1 MNAKHDAFP
10 LPPLLRTSEG
20 ELRKV
25 GVELEMSGIDLDRL
39 AHIAAEYLGCQIE
52 RTSRYER
59 TLAGDPAGAWV
70 VELDF
75 RLLKKLGREQRQADD
90 LGDELMTSAEEVLK
104 WVAESLVPH
113 ELVSPPL
120 PMDRLWQIN
129 ELIELLRQAGAK
141 GTADR
146 MTNAFGM
153 QFNPEVP
160 AQDAETLRAYLK
172 AFLCLYDWLY
182 ERADIN
188 MTRRLS
194 SFVDPF
200 PAPYIRHVVNP
211 AYQPDLK
218 TLINDYLRANPTRNR
233 ALDMLPLFKHI
244 DPALVAAYTGS
255 SLIKSRP
262 TFHYRLPDCLIDQP
276 GWGMHLAWQDW
287 LEVERLAADPERL
300 EACCRAYCSYLDR
313 GLGRLLSNWAHQV
326 EANWLSETQW
336 ADR

>member
-1 MNAKHDAFP
+1 MNPHHNAFP
-10 LPPLLRTSEG
+10 LPPWQHNAAG

-25 GVELEMSGIDLDRL
+25 GVELEMSGPDINQL
-39 AHIAAEYLGCQIE
+39 ASITADYLGCTIE
-52 RTSRYER
+52 QTSRYER
-59 TLAGDPAGAWV
+59 TLKGDPAGDWV

-90 LGDELMTSAEEVLK
+90 LGDELMSSAEEVIK

-129 ELIELLRQAGAK
+129 EIIARLRDAGAK

-160 AQDAETLRAYLK
+160 DTDAGTIGAYLK
-172 AFLCLYDWLY
+172 AFLCLYDWLSA
-182 ERADIN
+182 RANIN
-188 MTRRLS
+188 LTRRLS

-200 PAPYIRHVVNP
+200 PAAYIRHVVNP
-211 AYQPDLK
+211 AYQPDMV

-244 DPALVAAYTGS
+244 NPALVASYTS
-255 SLIKSRP
+255 NTLIKSRP

-276 GWGMHLAWQDW
+276 GWGMHLAWADW
-287 LEVERLAADPERL
+287 LEVERLAANPERL
-300 EACCRAYCSYLDR
+300 EACCQAYRTYLDQ
-313 GLGRLLSNWAHQV
+313 GLGRLLNNWVDQIS
-326 EANWLSETQW
+326 ANWLSE
-336 ADR
+336 AG

>member
-1 MNAKHDAFP
+1 MTSKHDAFP
-10 LPPLLRTSEG
+10 LPPLLHTSEG
-20 ELRKV
+20 DLRRV
-25 GVELEMSGIDLDRL
+25 GVELEMSGLDIDRL
-39 AHIAAEYLGCQIE
+39 AALAADYLDCTIE
-52 RTSRYER
+52 TTSRYER
-59 TLAGDPAGAWV
+59 TLRGDDAGEWV

-75 RLLKKLGREQRQADD
+75 RLLKQLGRAPRRADD

-104 WVAESLVPH
+104 WVTESLVPH

-129 ELIELLRQAGAK
+129 ELIALLRDAGAK

-160 AQDAETLRAYLK
+160 AQDATTIGAYLK
-172 AFLCLYDWLY
+172 SFLCLYDWLF
-182 ERADIN
+182 ERANIN

-200 PAPYIRHVVNP
+200 PAAYIRHVVNP
-211 AYQPDLK
+211 AYQPDMY

-244 DPALVAAYTGS
+244 HPALVASYTGN

-276 GWGMHLAWQDW
+276 DWGMHLAWSDW

-300 EACCRAYCSYLDR
+300 EACCRAYCRFLDQ
-313 GLGRLLSNWAHQV
+313 GLGRFLSNWVLQV
-326 EANWLSETQW
+326 DANWLSEK
-336 ADR
+336 R

>member
-1 MNAKHDAFP
+1 MTPEHNAFP
-10 LPPLLRTSEG
+10 LPPWQHNDAG

-25 GVELEMSGIDLDRL
+25 GVELELSGLDIDHL
-39 AHIAAEYLGCQIE
+39 ARITADYLGCRIQQ
-52 RTSRYER
+52 TSRYER
-59 TLAGDPAGAWV
+59 TLQGDPAGDWV

-75 RLLKKLGREQRQADD
+75 RLLKKLGREQRQSDD
-90 LGDELMTSAEEVLK
+90 LGDELLTSAEGLIK

-129 ELIELLRQAGAK
+129 EIIDLLRQAGAK

-146 MTNAFGM
+146 VTNAFGM

-160 AQDAETLRAYLK
+160 SCDAQTIGAYLK
-172 AFLCLYDWLY
+172 AFLCLYDWLAA
-182 ERADIN
+182 EANIN
-188 MTRRLS
+188 LARRIS
-194 SFVDPF
+194 PFVDPF
-200 PAPYIRHVVNP
+200 PAAYIRHVVNP
-211 AYQPDLK
+211 AYQPDMT

-244 DPALVAAYTGS
+244 DPALVASYTS
-255 SLIKSRP
+255 NSLIKARP

-300 EACCRAYCSYLDR
+300 QACCAAYCAHLDQTF
-313 GLGRLLSNWAHQV
+313 GRLLSNWAEQTR
-326 EANWLSETQW
+326 ANWLSESP
-336 ADR
+336 